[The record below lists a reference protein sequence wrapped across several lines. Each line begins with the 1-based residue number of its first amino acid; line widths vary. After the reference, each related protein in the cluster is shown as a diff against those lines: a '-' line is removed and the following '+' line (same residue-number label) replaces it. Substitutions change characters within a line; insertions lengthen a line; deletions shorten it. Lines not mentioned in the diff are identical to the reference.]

1 MEITDIGGTI
11 LDPNNELK
19 PQFLKV
25 SKLQSIKTKI
35 IVFALLAT
43 IAPTLILG
51 LMSYLQNSSLLRDK
65 ISHELR
71 NATDQSA
78 KELDLWL
85 KERLYDLRVFSSSY
99 IISENLPK
107 MLIREPSDIETA
119 VILDHLKVFL
129 KSVSDKFSIY
139 EELSLLDRSGEL
151 VVTSAEDPAA
161 ITVPTP
167 WKGQL
172 QSVPMVSLKPRF
184 QPYIHNGS
192 ILIAEGINSSTATLL
207 GVLITRIDLGAV
219 RDMLKMRCTGGIDEI
234 YLTDSNGKLLVSST
248 PLDQAQATLS
258 APGPSEKG
266 PSTVP
271 SDYIGHH
278 DRAVIGISKPVEAM
292 GWTMVAEMDKKSAY
306 AEIVRLRRITIALVG
321 GLILFIGL
329 CAYFIGHTMVSPLRR
344 LARGAALV
352 AGGDLDVDIPV
363 TGLSE
368 VSYLTQV
375 FNHMV
380 ASLKRGR
387 EEISAAHNSLIETNE
402 VLHQISITDSLTG
415 LHNRKH
421 IMDLFSQEM
430 ARSIR
435 YGHSVAILMIDID
448 YFKKINDTYGHQTG
462 DRVLS
467 QLARSL
473 MESARECDYVGRY
486 GGEEFLIVLPH
497 SNIESGAA
505 LAERIRHNTSKLQ
518 IPAGGN
524 QISVTT
530 SIGVAAY
537 PDGGSDV
544 ESIIR
549 EADDALYKAK
559 AGGRNCIVISEGK
572 EAGNAFPEKEA
583 KAPNLKL
590 VRRSR

>member
-1 MEITDIGGTI
+1 MDS
-11 LDPNNELK
+11 NNELK
-19 PQFLKV
+19 TKFLKV
-25 SKLQSIKTKI
+25 SRFQSIKTRI

-51 LMSYLQNSSLLRDK
+51 LMSYLQNSNLLRDK

-71 NATDQSA
+71 NATDQST

-107 MLIREPSDIETA
+107 MMNREPSDIETV
-119 VILDHLKVFL
+119 VILDHLNVFL

-139 EELSLLDRSGEL
+139 EELSLLNRSGEL
-151 VVTSAEDPAA
+151 VVTSTEDPAVV
-161 ITVPTP
+161 TVPTP

-184 QPYIHNGS
+184 QPYIKNGS
-192 ILIAEGINSSTATLL
+192 ILIAEGISGSTGTLL
-207 GVLITRIDLGAV
+207 GVLVARIDLGAV

-248 PLDQAQATLS
+248 PADQAQTTTS
-258 APGPSEKG
+258 APVPSETDQSETG
-266 PSTVP
+266 LPMVP

-278 DRAVIGISKPVEAM
+278 ERAVIGIAKPVAAM
-292 GWTMVAEMDKKSAY
+292 GWTIVAEMDKKSAY

-344 LARGAALV
+344 LSRGAARV
-352 AGGDLDVDIPV
+352 ASGDLDVDIPV

-402 VLHQISITDSLTG
+402 VLHQLSITDSLTG

-448 YFKKINDTYGHQTG
+448 YFKKVNDTYGHQTG
-462 DRVLS
+462 DRVVS
-467 QLARSL
+467 QLAGSL

-505 LAERIRHNTSKLQ
+505 LAERIRHNISKLQ

-524 QISVTT
+524 QISVTV
-530 SIGVAAY
+530 SIGVSGY
-537 PDGGSDV
+537 PIGGSDM

-559 AGGRNCIVISEGK
+559 AGGRNCIVVAEGK
-572 EAGNAFPEKEA
+572 ETRDALPEKEA
-583 KAPNLKL
+583 KTPPNLKL
-590 VRRSR
+590 VSRSR

>member
-1 MEITDIGGTI
+1 MDSNDEQET
-11 LDPNNELK
+11 K
-19 PQFLKV
+19 FLKV
-25 SKLQSIKTKI
+25 SKFQSIKTRI

-51 LMSYLQNSSLLRDK
+51 LMSYLQNSRLLRDK
-65 ISHELR
+65 ISHELQ
-71 NATDQSA
+71 NATDQST

-107 MLIREPSDIETA
+107 MLTREPSDIETI

-129 KSVSDKFSIY
+129 KSVNDKFSVY
-139 EELSLLDRSGEL
+139 EELSLLNRSGEL
-151 VVTSAEDPAA
+151 VVTSAEDPADV
-161 ITVPTP
+161 TVPTP

-172 QSVPMVSLKPRF
+172 QSVPMVSMKPRF
-184 QPYIHNGS
+184 HPYIENGS
-192 ILIAEGINSSTATLL
+192 ILIAEGINGSTGTLL
-207 GVLITRIDLGAV
+207 GVLMARIDLGAV
-219 RDMLKMRCTGGIDEI
+219 RDMLKIRCTGGIDEI
-234 YLTDSNGKLLVSST
+234 YLTDFDGRLLVSST
-248 PLDQAQATLS
+248 PVDRTQATPS
-258 APGPSEKG
+258 KPGPSETDQSETG
-266 PSTVP
+266 PEMVP

-278 DRAVIGISKPVEAM
+278 DRAVIGIAKPVAAM

-306 AEIVRLRRITIALVG
+306 AEIVRLRRITIGLVG

-344 LARGAALV
+344 LSRGAARV
-352 AGGDLDVDIPV
+352 AYGDLDVDIPV

-402 VLHQISITDSLTG
+402 TLHQLSITDSLTG

-448 YFKKINDTYGHQTG
+448 YFKKVNDTYGHQTG
-462 DRVLS
+462 DRVVS
-467 QLARSL
+467 QLAGAL

-505 LAERIRHNTSKLQ
+505 LAERIRHNISKLQ

-524 QISVTT
+524 QISVTV
-530 SIGVAAY
+530 SIGVSGY
-537 PDGGSDV
+537 PNGGSDV

-549 EADDALYKAK
+549 EADNALYKAK
-559 AGGRNCIVISEGK
+559 ADGRNCIVVSEGK
-572 EAGNAFPEKEA
+572 DAEDTFPEKEA
-583 KAPNLKL
+583 KVPNLKL
-590 VRRSR
+590 VSRT